1 MRASKQRYDL
11 LHKRLEQFTR
21 MLHGLG
27 EGDVRALHRTRVSSR
42 RLREVLP
49 ILQLDGEVS
58 RKLSRR
64 LRKVTR
70 RLGRVRNLD
79 VLLLLI
85 DDRQDAGPPDKR
97 SLTRL
102 ATAVSEERAQER
114 GRLVAKLPTAQLHR
128 VAGKLD

>member
-1 MRASKQRYDL
+1 MPASKQRYDL
-11 LHKRLEQFTR
+11 LQKRSEQFTR
-21 MLHGLG
+21 MLHRLDG
-27 EGDVRALHRTRVSSR
+27 GDVRALHRTRVSSR

-49 ILQLDGEVS
+49 ILQLDGDVT

-85 DDRQDAGPPDKR
+85 DELQDSDRHGGHA
-97 SLTRL
+97 LERL
-102 ATAVSEERAQER
+102 AAVLSEERAEER
-114 GRLVAKLPTAQLHR
+114 ERLGAKL
-128 VAGKLD
+128 